1 MRRNRQQG
9 DCRRHQSAPEPE
21 LEPAAL
27 ATIPR
32 PRPDAPKDVD
42 VVLDS
47 AAQQLGF
54 SVLDTGHQLILRQL
68 RKKILKKV
76 AVIRDHVN
84 PNFRPETMLLKVISE
99 G

>member
-21 LEPAAL
+21 LEPAAPPS
-27 ATIPR
+27 IQR
-32 PRPDAPKDVD
+32 SRPDALKNVN

-54 SVLDTGHQLILRQL
+54 SVLDTSHQLILRQL

-76 AVIRDHVN
+76 AVIRGHVN